1 MALTERVY
9 PPLVM
14 PDSVEREMVTIWSKG
29 VALDADLYRP
39 RAALTSTPGVVL
51 CHGWGGS
58 KLTCERYAALFAEAG
73 MIALSFTQATWFGSG
88 PHLRMRAQQPVS
100 DAPAEGSPEV
110 HRVRDV
116 VDPIDWLQ
124 NFRAAVDYLEGE
136 PGVDRERIGA
146 WGTSFG
152 GGVAMHS
159 AANDRRI
166 RALSVQVAY
175 VAPLAGPQL
184 AHANQRA
191 IDSARGTYDPIAKG
205 FDVMPGLA
213 GFTDFARWTQYDVLG
228 QLDRLSVPTVMLD
241 AGKEELFSIADHCGR
256 AYEILKAK
264 PGQIARYEVIPGID
278 HYGIYFDGYAR
289 SSQVAVDWFRDH
301 L

>member
-1 MALTERVY
+1 MALTEPVY

-14 PDSVEREMVTIWSKG
+14 PDSVERETVTIWSKG

-39 RAALTSTPGVVL
+39 RAAPTSTPGVVL

-116 VDPIDWLQ
+116 VDPIDWLH

-264 PGQIARYEVIPGID
+264 PGPMARCEVIPGID

>member
-1 MALTERVY
+1 MALTEPVY

-14 PDSVEREMVTIWSKG
+14 PDSVERETVTIWSKG

-39 RAALTSTPGVVL
+39 RAAPTSTPGVVL

-100 DAPAEGSPEV
+100 DAPGNESPEV

-116 VDPIDWLQ
+116 VDPIDWLH

-136 PGVDRERIGA
+136 PGVDRGRIGA

-191 IDSARGTYDPIAKG
+191 IDSARGTYDPIANG

>member
-14 PDSVEREMVTIWSKG
+14 PDSVERETVTIWSKG
-29 VALDADLYRP
+29 VALDADIYRP
-39 RAALTSTPGVVL
+39 RAAPTSAPGVVL

-88 PHLRMRAQQPVS
+88 PQLRMRAQQPVS

-116 VDPIDWLQ
+116 VDPTDWLQ

-241 AGKEELFSIADHCGR
+241 AGQEELFSIADHCGR

>member
-14 PDSVEREMVTIWSKG
+14 PDSVERETVTIWNKG

-39 RAALTSTPGVVL
+39 RAASTSMPGVVL

-58 KLTCERYAALFAEAG
+58 KLTCERYAALFAQAG

-100 DAPAEGSPEV
+100 DPAAEGSPEV
-110 HRVRDV
+110 RRVRDV

-152 GGVAMHS
+152 GGVVMHR

>member
-1 MALTERVY
+1 MALIERVY

-14 PDSVEREMVTIWSKG
+14 PDSVERETVTIWSKG

-39 RAALTSTPGVVL
+39 RAAPTSTPGVVL

-100 DAPAEGSPEV
+100 DAEGSPEV

-116 VDPIDWLQ
+116 VDPIDWLH

-278 HYGIYFDGYAR
+278 HYGIYYDGYAR

>member
-1 MALTERVY
+1 MVLTEPVY

-14 PDSVEREMVTIWSKG
+14 PDSVERETVTIWSKG

-39 RAALTSTPGVVL
+39 RAAPTSRPGVVL

-116 VDPIDWLQ
+116 VDPIDWLH

-228 QLDRLSVPTVMLD
+228 QLDRLSVPSVMLD

>member
-1 MALTERVY
+1 
-9 PPLVM
+9 M
-14 PDSVEREMVTIWSKG
+14 PDSVERETVTIWNKG
-29 VALDADLYRP
+29 VPLDADLYRP
-39 RAALTSTPGVVL
+39 RAAPASAPGIVL

-88 PHLRMRAQQPVS
+88 PHLRMRAQQPVCDTS
-100 DAPAEGSPEV
+100 AERSPEV

-184 AHANQRA
+184 AHATQRA

-205 FDVMPGLA
+205 FDVMPGVA
-213 GFTDFARWTQYDVLG
+213 GFTEFARWTQYDVLS
-228 QLDRLSVPTVMLD
+228 QLDRLNVPTVMLD

-278 HYGIYFDGYAR
+278 HYGIYFDGYAHG
-289 SSQVAVDWFRDH
+289 SQVAVDWFRDH

>member
-14 PDSVEREMVTIWSKG
+14 PDSVERETVTIWNKG

-39 RAALTSTPGVVL
+39 RAAATSTPGVVL

-116 VDPIDWLQ
+116 VDPIDWLH

-175 VAPLAGPQL
+175 VAPLAGSQL

-228 QLDRLSVPTVMLD
+228 QLDRLNVPTVMLD
-241 AGKEELFSIADHCGR
+241 AGQEELFSIADHCRR

>member
-1 MALTERVY
+1 MELTEPVY

-14 PDSVEREMVTIWSKG
+14 PDSVERETVTIWNKG

-39 RAALTSTPGVVL
+39 RAAPTSTPGVVL

-58 KLTCERYAALFAEAG
+58 KRTCERYAALFAEAG

-100 DAPAEGSPEV
+100 DAPAKGSPEV
-110 HRVRDV
+110 HRVRNV
-116 VDPIDWLQ
+116 VDPIDWLH

-136 PGVDRERIGA
+136 PGVDRKRIGA

-205 FDVMPGLA
+205 FDVMPRVA
-213 GFTDFARWTQYDVLG
+213 GFTEFARWTQYDVLG
-228 QLDRLSVPTVMLD
+228 QLDRLNVPTVMLD

>member
-1 MALTERVY
+1 MPLTEPVY

-14 PDSVEREMVTIWSKG
+14 PDSVEREKVTIWSKG
-29 VALDADLYRP
+29 VALDADLYRS
-39 RAALTSTPGVVL
+39 RAAPSSAPGIVL
-51 CHGWGGS
+51 GHGWGGS

-88 PHLRMRAQQPVS
+88 SQLRTRA
-100 DAPAEGSPEV
+100 DGSPEA
-110 HRVRDV
+110 HRIRDV

-124 NFRAAVDYLEGE
+124 NYRAAIDYLEGE
-136 PGVDRERIGA
+136 PGVDPERIGA

-152 GGVAMHS
+152 GGIAMHC

-175 VAPLAGPQL
+175 VAPLTGPPM
-184 AHANQRA
+184 ANARQRA
-191 IDSARGTYDPIAKG
+191 IDSARGTYDPIAEG
-205 FDVMPGLA
+205 FDVMTGLA
-213 GFTDFARWTQYDVLG
+213 GFTDFARWPQYDVLG
-228 QLDRLSVPTVMLD
+228 QLDRLSVPTLMVD

-256 AYEILKAK
+256 AYEALKAK
-264 PGQIARYEVIPGID
+264 PGQIAQYEVIPGID

-289 SSQVAVDWFRDH
+289 GSQLAVDWFRRH